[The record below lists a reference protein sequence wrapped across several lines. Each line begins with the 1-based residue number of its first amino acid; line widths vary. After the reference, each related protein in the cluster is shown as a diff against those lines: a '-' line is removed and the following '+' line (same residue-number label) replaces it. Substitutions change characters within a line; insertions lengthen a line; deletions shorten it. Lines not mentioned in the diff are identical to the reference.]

1 MNIEKLYTNRFDPE
15 EQKKKIEMWKVLC
28 DDFFSRYIPE
38 NATVLDPAAGY
49 CEFINNVSIKGSGKR
64 IASDLNS
71 EMPSHAAENVET
83 HTASA
88 ASLDFLEDCSVDVI
102 YISNFLE
109 HIRTKE
115 EVLTILS
122 EFKRVLKPGG
132 ILMALQP
139 NIRFAYD
146 VYWDFFDHYTAL
158 SDKSYAEALGLVGG
172 FRITEMIPRFMPY
185 TTKGKL
191 PVNPF
196 LIRMYLK
203 IRPAWKIMGKQFFA
217 VAVKE

>member
-49 CEFINNVSIKGSGKR
+49 CEFINNITIKGSGKR

-71 EMPSHAAENVET
+71 EMPSHAADNVET
-83 HTASA
+83 HIASA
-88 ASLDFLEDCSVDVI
+88 ASLDYLEDCSVDVI

-158 SDKSYAEALGLVGG
+158 SDKSYAEALALVGG
-172 FRITEMIPRFMPY
+172 FRLTTMIPRFMPY

-203 IRPAWKIMGKQFFA
+203 FRPAWNIMGKQFFA

>member
-49 CEFINNVSIKGSGKR
+49 CEFINNITIKGSGKR

-71 EMPSHAAENVET
+71 EMPSHAADDVET
-83 HTASA
+83 HIASA
-88 ASLDFLEDCSVDVI
+88 ASLDYLEDCSVDVI

-115 EVLTILS
+115 EVLTVLS

-158 SDKSYAEALGLVGG
+158 SDKSYAEALALVGG
-172 FRITEMIPRFMPY
+172 FRLTTMIPRFMPY

-203 IRPAWKIMGKQFFA
+203 FRPAWNIMGKQFFA

>member
-49 CEFINNVSIKGSGKR
+49 CEFINNITIKGSGKR

-71 EMPSHAAENVET
+71 EMPSHAADNVET
-83 HTASA
+83 HIASA
-88 ASLDFLEDCSVDVI
+88 ASLDYLEDCSVDVI

-115 EVLTILS
+115 EVLTVLS

-158 SDKSYAEALGLVGG
+158 SDKSYAEALALVGG
-172 FRITEMIPRFMPY
+172 FRLTTMIPRFMPY

-203 IRPAWKIMGKQFFA
+203 FRPAWNIMGKQFFA

>member
-15 EQKKKIEMWKVLC
+15 EQKKKIEMWRVLC

-49 CEFINNVSIKGSGKR
+49 CEFINNITIKGSGKR

-71 EMPSHAAENVET
+71 EMPSHAADNVET
-83 HTASA
+83 HITSA
-88 ASLDFLEDCSVDVI
+88 ASLDYLEDCSVDVI

-109 HIRTKE
+109 HIRTKD

-158 SDKSYAEALGLVGG
+158 SDKSYAEALALVGG
-172 FRITEMIPRFMPY
+172 FRLTTMIPRFMPY

-203 IRPAWKIMGKQFFA
+203 FRPAWNIMGKQFFA